1 MENVMKKLAILAFLM
16 LFQSVIYSQI
26 SFYKTFSD
34 GGYDSGE
41 GVIQLAD
48 SSYLITGSSSSFQGN
63 NQAFILK
70 IDSLGNKIWSNHYG
84 GNEADK
90 GRRIFHVPN
99 DGIYVAGQSNSFGNF
114 FDAYF
119 FKTDE
124 LGNFIYQ
131 KNYGTSA
138 YEQVYDAVM
147 LADTSFLLVG
157 ETSHTANETENIYLL
172 RINKFGDTLYTKNF
186 GSDQKDVAR
195 SIQILNDTTVLIA
208 GEYYVADSLT
218 QKALLIKMHIDGT
231 ILWQKTYGNLGK
243 TVFNDVNI
251 FDGQIR
257 AVGYNQFDL
266 TNFENIHQYMMR
278 SDLEGVENV
287 NYAEV
292 HDGIHAF
299 QHITKYGSNSDDFYF
314 TSRVEN
320 SLEVDTYQGGSDII
334 LLNFSQGMY
343 FKGNSFF
350 PSNTGEDLSNEVI
363 PTSDGGLF
371 LIGAQNLVD
380 VEGTKILAVKIGPNH
395 LFPYSNTIP
404 EDAEFVS
411 IKENK
416 NELNVNIYPNPVE
429 NFMQIETK
437 LTINNVSIYSITG
450 EKVKEFETGT
460 KKLEL
465 EFLPQ
470 GMYYLELNIEGEKIV
485 YKFIKN

>member
-1 MENVMKKLAILAFLM
+1 MKKLAILAFLM
-16 LFQSVIYSQI
+16 LFQSVIFSQI

-41 GVIQLAD
+41 GVVQLAD

-138 YEQVYDAVM
+138 YEQIYDAVM

-157 ETSHTANETENIYLL
+157 ETSHTANETENIYML

-186 GSDQKDVAR
+186 GTEQKDVAR
-195 SIQILNDTTVLIA
+195 SIQILDDTTVFIA

-257 AVGYNQFDL
+257 AVGHNQSLAYNNGDISAYNVKMDL
-266 TNFENIHQYMMR
+266 
-278 SDLEGVENV
+278 
-287 NYAEV
+287 
-292 HDGIHAF
+292 DGIVNVEYSLELPGTNTFEHL
-299 QHITKYGSNSDDFYF
+299 TKYGNSNSSFYF
-314 TSRVEN
+314 TVHATN
-320 SLEVDTYQGGSDII
+320 NPNILTYNDGFDLFMYRYHELMYYEGVSINCSNHYEDIA
-334 LLNFSQGMY
+334 
-343 FKGNSFF
+343 
-350 PSNTGEDLSNEVI
+350 NEVI
-363 PTSDGGLF
+363 ATNDGGAL
-371 LIGAQNLVD
+371 LVGYNQSPSIGGNN
-380 VEGTKILAVKIGPNH
+380 ILLAKIGPNDYFPFINSLTTSESFVQLDE
-395 LFPYSNTIP
+395 LF
-404 EDAEFVS
+404 AES
-411 IKENK
+411 TN
-416 NELNVNIYPNPVE
+416 LIYPNPTKDILNVNGE
-429 NFMQIETK
+429 NESKEIVIYDLNGLILHNTSLTGSTLDIHFLKAGFYILQIDNTK
-437 LTINNVSIYSITG
+437 I
-450 EKVKEFETGT
+450 KF
-460 KKLEL
+460 
-465 EFLPQ
+465 
-470 GMYYLELNIEGEKIV
+470 
-485 YKFIKN
+485 YKTN